1 MDHKIRVANKAD
13 ESSIRSLFIE
23 MLKTIYDTDDVKG
36 YDKGYLDSYWT
47 DGEDRIYVAD
57 DGRVVA
63 YLSVEV
69 HHDENDYIYIDDLSV
84 TEEYRNKEIG
94 TELIKKAESY
104 AREIKI
110 PAVLFHVEKTNKDAM
125 RLYERLGYEIFRDD
139 NTRFLLK
146 KDL

>member
-1 MDHKIRVANKAD
+1 MDFNIRLANKAD
-13 ESSIRSLFIE
+13 ENSIRSLFLE
-23 MLKTIYDTDDVKG
+23 MLRTIYHTDDVNG
-36 YDKGYLDSYWT
+36 YEDGYLDSYWT
-47 DGEDRIYVAD
+47 GGEDRIYVAD

-69 HHDENDYIYIDDLSV
+69 HHDENDYIYLDDLSV
-84 TEEYRNKEIG
+84 TEEYRNKGIG

-104 AREIKI
+104 ASEIKI
-110 PAVLFHVEKTNKDAM
+110 PAVIFHVEKTNKDAM
-125 RLYERLGYEIFRDD
+125 RLYERLGYVIFRDD